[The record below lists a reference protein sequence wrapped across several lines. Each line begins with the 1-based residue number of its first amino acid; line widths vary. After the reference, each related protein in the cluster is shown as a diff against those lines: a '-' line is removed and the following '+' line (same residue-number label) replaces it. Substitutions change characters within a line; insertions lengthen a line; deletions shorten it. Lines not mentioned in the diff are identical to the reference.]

1 MADARASAVAICGGA
16 EGECGNWGGV
26 SGEGVLAMGENETM
40 RAMVEGNPGEAMT
53 HSEPVGD
60 PVTTGTRSRQL
71 ISKTPEN
78 VDGEINPS
86 APGETGCTPHSDR
99 RFVSAQR

>member
-1 MADARASAVAICGGA
+1 MTFVGPTTENAATGRLRD
-16 EGECGNWGGV
+16 V
-26 SGEGVLAMGENETM
+26 SGEGVMAMANNENM

-53 HSEPVGD
+53 HAEPLSDD
-60 PVTTGTRSRQL
+60 PKTSGAHVRHL

-86 APGETGCTPHSDR
+86 APGETGITPRSDR
-99 RFVSAQR
+99 RFI

>member
-1 MADARASAVAICGGA
+1 MT
-16 EGECGNWGGV
+16 
-26 SGEGVLAMGENETM
+26 MGDNETT
-40 RAMVEGNPGEAMT
+40 RAMVEGIPGEAMT
-53 HSEPVGD
+53 HSEPVGE
-60 PVTTGTRSRQL
+60 PGMSGASARQL

-99 RFVSAQR
+99 RFVSPKRL

>member
-1 MADARASAVAICGGA
+1 M
-16 EGECGNWGGV
+16 
-26 SGEGVLAMGENETM
+26 MGDNENL

-53 HSEPVGD
+53 DSEAVGD
-60 PVTTGTRSRQL
+60 PGMSGAGVRQL
-71 ISKTPEN
+71 ISRTPEN

-99 RFVSAQR
+99 SFVR

>member
-1 MADARASAVAICGGA
+1 M
-16 EGECGNWGGV
+16 GNNDNV
-26 SGEGVLAMGENETM
+26 RS
-40 RAMVEGNPGEAMT
+40 MVEGNPGEAMT
-53 HSEPVGD
+53 QAEPVGD
-60 PVTTGTRSRQL
+60 PKTTDTGVRHL

-99 RFVSAQR
+99 

>member
-1 MADARASAVAICGGA
+1 MPFVRARKENAATG
-16 EGECGNWGGV
+16 GGV

-99 RFVSAQR
+99 RFVSAQRV